1 MRLSQDSL
9 GKDMGQED
17 GKMPLGIQQ
26 NNSFIKLTIDVWQ
39 DKVFYNEQ
47 EYPAGYFA
55 SSVLNISGDEI
66 MELME
71 AGAAILAH
79 HQTVVS
85 GNKRKLGTLLP
96 TLKADLLRLAELLWK
111 YPPFCFNDKDQER
124 HLIEVMLATET
135 LNDISRYGSPARDF
149 FLRYLDAIVRIPAAL
164 YHFTYAGC
172 YFEAAYLRRLKKRSE
187 TYLAVAAHDCFNS
200 ELFWNAMHELEAHDV
215 DPFSITPDLR
225 SSYVFARHP
234 KQEKET
240 VFVNRYFFDST
251 ISFYTF
257 DLMNGLH
264 HGHAPSQCRGC
275 GKYFLTTNGHMPK
288 YCDGIAPQDSRMTC
302 RQYGAMMRQK
312 EQNKQH
318 PIYRLFSTRTNTI
331 RKHHQR
337 GKISDELRREALY
350 VAERYRDKALMDN
363 DYAANGY
370 EQDMEQEHVY
380 AEARKRLK

>member
-1 MRLSQDSL
+1 
-9 GKDMGQED
+9 
-17 GKMPLGIQQ
+17 MPLGIKQ
-26 NNSFIKLTIDVWQ
+26 NNSFLRLTIDVWQ

-55 SSVLNISGDEI
+55 SSILNISVDEI
-66 MELME
+66 MELIG
-71 AGAAILAH
+71 AGGVILQQFPTIANA
-79 HQTVVS
+79 
-85 GNKRKLGTLLP
+85 NKRKLGAMLP
-96 TLKADLLRLAELLWK
+96 SLKEHVLTLAELLWK
-111 YPPFCFNDKDQER
+111 YPPFCFNDKEQER
-124 HLIEVMLATET
+124 HLIEVMLAPET
-135 LNDISRYGSPARDF
+135 LNDISRRESEARNF
-149 FLRYLDAIVRIPAAL
+149 FLRYLNAIVRIPLAI
-164 YHFTYAGC
+164 YHFAFAGWF
-172 YFEAAYLRRLKKRSE
+172 FELDYLRRLGKRNE
-187 TYLAVAAHDCFNS
+187 TFFAVAAHDCFNS
-200 ELFWNAMHELEAHDV
+200 ELFWKEMHDLQAQDV
-215 DPFSITPDLR
+215 EPFTITPELK

-234 KQEKET
+234 KHEKEM
-240 VFVNRYFFDST
+240 VFVNRYFFERFM
-251 ISFYTF
+251 SFYTF
-257 DLMNGLH
+257 DLLNGLQ
-264 HGHAPSQCRGC
+264 HGHAPSQCKGC
-275 GKYFLTTNGHMPK
+275 GKYFLTTDGHMPK